1 MTFGDDKFEKMTYT
15 KIFLGEFGSA
25 AACSQTTFWP
35 STIFCW
41 QHIFPIFF
49 DVFFFSKLSGLLIL
63 IGQSVCASQN
73 WFARLSNIYM
83 MWAEI
88 GVEKLIWT
96 YRTDKRSTFR
106 DEFDW
111 GDM

>member
-1 MTFGDDKFEKMTYT
+1 MINLKKMTYT

-41 QHIFPIFF
+41 QHIFSIDFA
-49 DVFFFSKLSGLLIL
+49 VSFFSKLFGLRML

-73 WFARLSNIYM
+73 WFARLSKIYM
-83 MWAEI
+83 MRAEI
-88 GVEKLIWT
+88 CVEKLIWT
-96 YRTDKRSTFR
+96 DRTDKRSTFR